1 MPRRRDLLL
10 AAAGGALAGRGF
22 AAPSADV
29 ALTSALSRHMDE
41 YLAMSP
47 QAAASLLTDAR
58 GRAARGRLDDRS
70 PTGRAAGVAA
80 AQRWRADLRRIDR
93 GGLSPAMQTDYD
105 RAAFAYDM
113 LDEVGRR
120 YGFQDH
126 ALRPG
131 PYLVSQMTGAYYW
144 QPQEFDR
151 EPIRTREDADL
162 YLARLADFGRVL
174 DGESEGIRADAAAGV
189 VPPDFVLARTIG
201 QLTSLRDTAAASLI
215 DGPSGRAVT
224 AGLSNVPPMA
234 RKVLDQHVSP
244 ALIRQIGALE
254 ALRPKAGSDGGVWRQ
269 PDGEAWYAL
278 GLRSNTTIRMPPEE
292 MHALGLDVFRDL
304 QAELDS
310 LLRAQGLTQ
319 GSVARRIAQLDL
331 DPRFLKPDT
340 DAGRAEILRE
350 GREHLARLHSLLPR
364 AFRTLPDRDI
374 TVDRIPVAIEAG
386 APGAY
391 YEGPPADGS
400 RPGVISINLK
410 TTGEWPTWRLKT
422 LLHHE
427 GDPGHHLQNAVFRI
441 ASGPNLPLYKRFA
454 QYSSYVEGWA
464 LYAEQVAVEIGA
476 YENDPFGRIGAVQS
490 ALFRAARIVVDTGLH
505 HKRWSRAEATRW
517 MVEEAGEQ
525 PLSAQREVDRYCVY
539 PGQACAFMI
548 GRLELLRTRDAAR
561 KRLGGAFDVRDW
573 HEKVLAAG
581 PMPMEVLSR
590 TMA

>member
-70 PTGRAAGVAA
+70 PSGRAAGVAA

-105 RAAFAYDM
+105 RAAFAYEM

-215 DGPSGRAVT
+215 DGPSGRALA
-224 AGLSNVPPMA
+224 AGLSDVPSMA
-234 RKVLDQHVSP
+234 RKVLDQHVLP
-244 ALIRQIGALE
+244 ALTRQIGTLE

-292 MHALGLDVFRDL
+292 MRALGLDVFRDL

-310 LLRAQGLTQ
+310 LLKAQGLTQ

-340 DAGRAEILRE
+340 DAGRAEILRA
-350 GREHLARLHSLLPR
+350 GRDPAGGPR
-364 AFRTLPDRDI
+364 
-374 TVDRIPVAIEAG
+374 
-386 APGAY
+386 APGA
-391 YEGPPADGS
+391 PARPAPACFPHPAGS
-400 RPGVISINLK
+400 RHHGGSDSRRDR
-410 TTGEWPTWRLKT
+410 GRRARRL
-422 LLHHE
+422 L
-427 GDPGHHLQNAVFRI
+427 
-441 ASGPNLPLYKRFA
+441 
-454 QYSSYVEGWA
+454 
-464 LYAEQVAVEIGA
+464 
-476 YENDPFGRIGAVQS
+476 
-490 ALFRAARIVVDTGLH
+490 
-505 HKRWSRAEATRW
+505 
-517 MVEEAGEQ
+517 
-525 PLSAQREVDRYCVY
+525 
-539 PGQACAFMI
+539 
-548 GRLELLRTRDAAR
+548 
-561 KRLGGAFDVRDW
+561 
-573 HEKVLAAG
+573 
-581 PMPMEVLSR
+581 
-590 TMA
+590 